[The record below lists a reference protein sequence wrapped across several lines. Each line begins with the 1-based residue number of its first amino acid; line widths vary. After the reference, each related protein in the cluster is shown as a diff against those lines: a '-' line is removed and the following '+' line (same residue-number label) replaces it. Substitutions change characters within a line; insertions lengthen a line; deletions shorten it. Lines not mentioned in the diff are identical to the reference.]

1 MTDRRSHDASVTN
14 PLRLLAR
21 ILARRVDGVHGGHV
35 TLAAFIMPFTRSSL
49 NALNLS
55 SDARNLLSAAS
66 LAKMRAA
73 ASFSQAESVVNYRQ
87 RTFHV
92 ERFQKNPAAWIPEG
106 NVRSLSPT
114 VSFGFSSV
122 TAAPPNTQPVI
133 AQAPACLDAAGATMA
148 GTACI
153 VFNSRGVPVD
163 ATNAP
168 TAADAYLR
176 RRWIGG
182 LRSDCVDRW
191 NGPVVAHQC
200 RQCQLGAQLGRH
212 EFHSHSTSEREPG
225 PRRQ

>member
-1 MTDRRSHDASVTN
+1 MANRRTHDTLVTN
-14 PLRLLAR
+14 PLRGTSPGYSLVELMAFM
-21 ILARRVDGVHGGHV
+21 LVMV

-73 ASFSQAESVVNYRQ
+73 ASFSQARVVVDTANG
-87 RTFHV
+87 TFHV

-114 VSFGFSSV
+114 VSFSFSNI

-133 AQAPACLDAAGATMA
+133 NQAPACLDAAGATMA

-168 TAADAYLR
+168 TAGDAYY
-176 RRWIGG
+176 IADSTVVYGVTVSTGG
-182 LRSDCVDRW
+182 MV
-191 NGPVVAHQC
+191 
-200 RQCQLGAQLGRH
+200 QLWRTNIAGASWVLN
-212 EFHSHSTSEREPG
+212 
-225 PRRQ
+225 

>member
-14 PLRLLAR
+14 PLRGSSPGYSLVELMAFM
-21 ILARRVDGVHGGHV
+21 AVMV

-49 NALNLS
+49 NALSLS

-73 ASFSQAESVVNYRQ
+73 ASFSQARVVVNTANG
-87 RTFHV
+87 TFHV
-92 ERFQKNPAAWIPEG
+92 ERFQKNPAAWITEG
-106 NVRSLSPT
+106 NVRSLSST
-114 VSFGFSSV
+114 VSFSFSSV

-168 TAADAYLR
+168 TAGDAYYVADGSVVYGVTVST
-176 RRWIGG
+176 GG
-182 LRSDCVDRW
+182 MVQLWRT
-191 NGPVVAHQC
+191 NVASVSWV
-200 RQCQLGAQLGRH
+200 LN
-212 EFHSHSTSEREPG
+212 
-225 PRRQ
+225 

>member
-1 MTDRRSHDASVTN
+1 MTDRRSHDVLVPN
-14 PLRLLAR
+14 PLRGSSPGYSLVELMAFM
-21 ILARRVDGVHGGHV
+21 AVMV

-73 ASFSQAESVVNYRQ
+73 ASFSQARVVVNTANG
-87 RTFHV
+87 TFHV

-114 VSFGFSSV
+114 VSFSFSSV

-133 AQAPACLDAAGATMA
+133 AQAPPCLDAAGATMA

-163 ATNAP
+163 STNAP
-168 TAADAYLR
+168 TAGDAYYVADGSVVYGVTVST
-176 RRWIGG
+176 GG
-182 LRSDCVDRW
+182 MVQLWRT
-191 NGPVVAHQC
+191 NVASVSWV
-200 RQCQLGAQLGRH
+200 LN
-212 EFHSHSTSEREPG
+212 
-225 PRRQ
+225 